1 MALLGPSRK
10 GGRAPPPPGSSPA
23 PREPALKKAKPAVAG
38 KKPTTAK
45 AKQAPVKRN
54 AGSSGRN
61 DGGRKKRKSTTAT
74 SASGSVSDDDDDDD
88 SPRVRSVSSR
98 GCALPFTPHL
108 LLHCVSADAGS
119 LVAADTWEA
128 ESVEFAPEDV
138 PRYLEYHK
146 SIRTEV
152 ERDGITYEVKF
163 SRQDQIYREVAF
175 DGDMTWP
182 VADLWSNWHP
192 VLPDPREL
200 PSLSEEIDQTQLDW
214 SDWW

>member
-1 MALLGPSRK
+1 MR
-10 GGRAPPPPGSSPA
+10 SS
-23 PREPALKKAKPAVAG
+23 
-38 KKPTTAK
+38 
-45 AKQAPVKRN
+45 
-54 AGSSGRN
+54 
-61 DGGRKKRKSTTAT
+61 
-74 SASGSVSDDDDDDD
+74 
-88 SPRVRSVSSR
+88 
-98 GCALPFTPHL
+98 
-108 LLHCVSADAGS
+108 S
-119 LVAADTWEA
+119 LSADTWEA

-163 SRQDQIYREVAF
+163 SRQDQIYREIAF
-175 DGDMTWP
+175 NPDIMRIDTE
-182 VADLWSNWHP
+182 VRVNTLP